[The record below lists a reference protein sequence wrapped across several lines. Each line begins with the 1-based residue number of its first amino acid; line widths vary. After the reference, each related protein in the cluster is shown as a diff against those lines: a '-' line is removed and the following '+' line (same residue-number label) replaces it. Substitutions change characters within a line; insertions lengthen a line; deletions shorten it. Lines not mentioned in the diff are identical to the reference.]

1 MTRVSGHCLT
11 INVNSY
17 QFSFCSQLKSWRDNI
32 VADIDDAGIQ
42 KAADRYDRNELIL
55 ATLKA

>member
-1 MTRVSGHCLT
+1 MV
-11 INVNSY
+11 I
-17 QFSFCSQLKSWRDNI
+17 CSQFVQ

-55 ATLKA
+55 AKLKG